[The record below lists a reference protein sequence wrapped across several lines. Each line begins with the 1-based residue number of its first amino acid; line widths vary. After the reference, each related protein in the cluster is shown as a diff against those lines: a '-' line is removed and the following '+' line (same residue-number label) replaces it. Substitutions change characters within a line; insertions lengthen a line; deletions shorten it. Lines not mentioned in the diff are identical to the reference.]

1 MSEKKMLFQQH
12 NNESCKSNHQ
22 VQYFE
27 STHDTQLLP
36 DQQEVPSYRSTP
48 AVIVS
53 HSSVCVQEKGG
64 LRAAFFCE
72 SVKIKGDKGVGIPLG
87 ESGTDCEGGVESVH
101 SLPSSYV
108 LYHTKPE
115 MQACLIK

>member
-48 AVIVS
+48 VGIVS

-108 LYHTKPE
+108 LYHTKSE
-115 MQACLIK
+115 MQVCLIK